1 MRSLLQNYA
10 IVVAGS
16 CSHCNGIMQS
26 LRRNYAVIASELC
39 GRCIGTVR
47 SLRQGLYHH
56 NNGIAEIREIS
67 TERKTKT
74 FIFLVK
80 NKLFISFVRT
90 TINNALPY
98 GKLYSF

>member
-1 MRSLLQNYA
+1 MRSLQQNYA
-10 IVVAGS
+10 VVVAK
-16 CSHCNGIMQS
+16 
-26 LRRNYAVIASELC
+26 LC
-39 GRCIGTVR
+39 GRCGRIVQSLQWNYAVVAAKLCGHCSGTVR

-56 NNGIAEIREIS
+56 NNDIAEIREIS

-80 NKLFISFVRT
+80 TKLFISFVRT

>member
-1 MRSLLQNYA
+1 MRSLQRNYA
-10 IVVAGS
+10 VVVAGS
-16 CSHCNGIMQS
+16 CS
-26 LRRNYAVIASELC
+26 RC
-39 GRCIGTVR
+39 GRIVR

-80 NKLFISFVRT
+80 TKLFISFVRT

>member
-1 MRSLLQNYA
+1 
-10 IVVAGS
+10 
-16 CSHCNGIMQS
+16 MQS
-26 LRRNYAVIASELC
+26 LRRNYAVIAAELC
-39 GRCIGTVR
+39 GRCSGTVR

-80 NKLFISFVRT
+80 TKLFISFVRT

>member
-1 MRSLLQNYA
+1 MRSLQRNYA
-10 IVVAGS
+10 VVAAGS
-16 CSHCNGIMQS
+16 CS
-26 LRRNYAVIASELC
+26 RC
-39 GRCIGTVR
+39 GRIVR
-47 SLRQGLYHH
+47 SLQQGLYHH

-80 NKLFISFVRT
+80 TKLFISFVRI

>member
-1 MRSLLQNYA
+1 MRSLQ
-10 IVVAGS
+10 
-16 CSHCNGIMQS
+16 
-26 LRRNYAVIASELC
+26 RNYAVVVAKLC
-39 GRCIGTVR
+39 GHCSGTVR

-80 NKLFISFVRT
+80 TKLFISFVRT

>member
-1 MRSLLQNYA
+1 MRSLQRNYA
-10 IVVAGS
+10 VVVAGS
-16 CSHCNGIMQS
+16 CS
-26 LRRNYAVIASELC
+26 RC
-39 GRCIGTVR
+39 GRIVQ

-80 NKLFISFVRT
+80 TKLFISFVRI

>member
-1 MRSLLQNYA
+1 MRSLQRNYA
-10 IVVAGS
+10 VVVAGS
-16 CSHCNGIMQS
+16 CSHCNGIM
-26 LRRNYAVIASELC
+26 
-39 GRCIGTVR
+39 R

-74 FIFLVK
+74 FIFFVK
-80 NKLFISFVRT
+80 TKLFISFVRT